1 MKLSRKKYNFEQA
14 LLEAEELFRNK
25 KWDKALVKYK
35 LLLITRPRSRHLLFQ
50 IALVCNQLEDYLGAY
65 NYLKFLISINTD
77 DADALTNLAVVCIRL
92 SLINEAI
99 KFFQL
104 ALLNK
109 PDDLICLINLAGAY
123 NMVDNYHAGLVCIKK
138 ALIIDPLNGNLYA
151 MLGTTLIKLDQL
163 ITAKTILETALT
175 FDSTLLEAKFNVA
188 IIEYKYGNYLK
199 SIEILENMLINANAN
214 ANSNE
219 INAFSIDAI
228 KFCLTLNYL
237 SIGRLSDGW
246 QYYDS
251 GLHPSISPEFRRNPT
266 RNFPVPM
273 WDGHKNLNKTVL
285 FWGEQGVGDQIM
297 FASCLPDLIEYGIK
311 IIIECDKRLVP
322 IFKRSF
328 PDILDC
334 RESSY
339 DETPNKNPIYQDFDF
354 HFPFGSMMRLC
365 RNELGMFNKSN
376 QYLKFNENFK
386 KQIELKI
393 DALKSNN
400 KQKIKIGISWRSG
413 KLNPERNR
421 HYTHLVD
428 WRPIFEIDNT
438 EFYNLQYDECENEIL
453 EVEKLYCIKIIRFE
467 DVDLKNDLD
476 LTLALISNLDL
487 VITINTAVRSLAASI
502 GKPVFLMGLIDF
514 HNFGTEYFPFHPKIN
529 FFHPSK
535 DGAISDCIPDIAKS
549 VNEFIKKNYKI

>member
-1 MKLSRKKYNFEQA
+1 
-14 LLEAEELFRNK
+14 
-25 KWDKALVKYK
+25 
-35 LLLITRPRSRHLLFQ
+35 
-50 IALVCNQLEDYLGAY
+50 
-65 NYLKFLISINTD
+65 
-77 DADALTNLAVVCIRL
+77 
-92 SLINEAI
+92 
-99 KFFQL
+99 
-104 ALLNK
+104 
-109 PDDLICLINLAGAY
+109 
-123 NMVDNYHAGLVCIKK
+123 MVDNYHAGLDCIKK
-138 ALIIDPLNGNLYA
+138 ALIIDPLNGNLYT

-175 FDSTLLEAKFNVA
+175 FDPTLSEAKFNVA

-199 SIEILENMLINANAN
+199 SIEILENMLINAELK
-214 ANSNE
+214 SNE
-219 INAFSIDAI
+219 INSFSIDSI
-228 KFCLTLNYL
+228 KFCLALNYL

-251 GLHPSISPEFRRNPT
+251 GLHPSLSPEFRRNPT

-273 WDGHKNLNKTVL
+273 WDGQKDFNIKIL

-297 FASCLPDLIEYGIK
+297 FASCLPDLIGSGIK

-328 PDILDC
+328 PDILEC

-339 DETPNKNPIYQDFDF
+339 DGTPSKNPIYHDFDL

-365 RNELGMFNKSN
+365 RKELHMFNKTTH
-376 QYLKFNENFK
+376 YLKFNENFK

-393 DALKSNN
+393 EALKSNN

-438 EFYNLQYDECENEIL
+438 EFYNLQYGECEDEIL
-453 EVEKLYCIKIIRFE
+453 EVEKLYGIKIIRFE

-502 GKPVFLMGLIDF
+502 DKPVFLMGLIDVE
-514 HNFGTEYFPFHPKIN
+514 NFGTEYYPFHPKIN
-529 FFHPSK
+529 FFHPPNN
-535 DGAISDCIPDIAKS
+535 GAVSDCITDIAKS
-549 VNEFIKKNYKI
+549 VNEYIEKTIKLEIVG